1 MAVARDGGVTELIE
15 PVAVAMAAKE
25 AAQVAAQVVESAAES
40 MAALEAA
47 AAVTVEAVFC
57 VRHNRSGRL
66 GVDLAHPVCSKGGLP
81 HSACCRSTRYFCRST
96 AILDGLGH
104 HDVPAKHRG
113 LARAV
118 HA

>member
-1 MAVARDGGVTELIE
+1 MAGARGGGVTELPVTE
-15 PVAVAMAAKE
+15 AVAVAMAATE
-25 AAQVAAQVVESAAES
+25 AAAQVVESAAES

-47 AAVTVEAVFC
+47 AALAVEMLAC

-66 GVDLAHPVCSKGGLP
+66 GVGLAHPVYSKERLP
-81 HSACCRSTRYFCRST
+81 HSACCRSIRCFCRST
-96 AILDGLGH
+96 ANLVGLGH